1 MRGYPKHIATV
12 ADCNNL
18 LASPEFKRQAL
29 EDLGRLQKAD
39 DDNVQKTLI
48 IADDG
53 KAETEEIKNPKPIW
67 KQKGF
72 KNRKAVTDLI
82 RQYGGEV

>member
-29 EDLGRLQKAD
+29 EDLVIVQKAD

-48 IADDG
+48 IAGDG
-53 KAETEEIKNPKPIW
+53 KAETEEISNPMPLW
-67 KQKGF
+67 KQMRF